1 MTTATAAPADLLR
14 ALAARAPG
22 DRPPPSFRELEQAAH
37 RILPELGAL
46 RPSIGDTPLVEVGSL
61 TGHGR
66 VLLKLESGNTTG
78 TVKARTAYALL
89 CAAVVR
95 EGSRE
100 VRVVE
105 YSGGSL
111 ALALAEFCSLLGLD
125 LHLVVPDGTAER
137 LRRTLLGHGATVSSG
152 RPGTGFL
159 GAMDEAVRVAEREG
173 RQLLLQ
179 HCSTEA
185 AAVHRD
191 LTGAEI
197 VAALNARG
205 LRPAAL
211 SAAVGSGGTLLGT
224 SLAVGAIWPD
234 CRMLAVFPA
243 EAPHATPLPPDGAR
257 RMSGTGGLGHGLPQP
272 LLEHRVDAFQFH
284 TVDYRDALH
293 AMRLLRSTYQLAVSS
308 SAAGAWLSASAAVDR
323 GAPGQVAVAVAAS
336 RGTYEEWA
344 HAESE
349 H

>member
-1 MTTATAAPADLLR
+1 MTTATAAPADLVR
-14 ALAARAPG
+14 ALTARAPG
-22 DRPPPSFRELEQAAH
+22 AQPPPAFRELEEAAH
-37 RILPELGAL
+37 RIMPELGVL
-46 RPSIGDTPLVEVGSL
+46 RPSIGDTPLVEVGSAA
-61 TGHGR
+61 GHGR

-95 EGSRE
+95 EGSRR

-111 ALALAEFCSLLGLD
+111 ALALAEFCSLLELD
-125 LHLVVPDGTAER
+125 LHLVVPDGTTER
-137 LRRTLLGHGATVSSG
+137 LRRTLRGHGATVSNG

-159 GAMDEAVRVAEREG
+159 GAMDEAVRVAAREG

-179 HCSTEA
+179 HCAAEA
-185 AAVHRD
+185 TAVHRD

-197 VAALNARG
+197 VAALTARG

-224 SLAVGAIWPD
+224 SLAVGAVWPD

-243 EAPHATPLPPDGAR
+243 EAPYATPLPPDGAR
-257 RMSGTGGLGHGLPQP
+257 RMSGTGGLGHSLPQP
-272 LLEHRVDAFQFH
+272 LLEHHVDAFEFP
-284 TVDYRDALH
+284 TIDYRDALH

-308 SAAGAWLSASAAVDR
+308 SAAGAWLSASAAVDQ
-323 GAPGQVAVAVAAS
+323 GAPGQVAVAVAAA